1 MNDNEN
7 DEKAKPLWDNLEE
20 NLEDL
25 KRDVQATL
33 GSTSQ
38 YFFSIWNF
46 YVENETLSKVFYS
59 ITRLD
64 EATVQ
69 LTVILQFSYSR

>member
-1 MNDNEN
+1 MNDNDN

-33 GSTSQ
+33 GS
-38 YFFSIWNF
+38 I
-46 YVENETLSKVFYS
+46 SK
-59 ITRLD
+59 
-64 EATVQ
+64 
-69 LTVILQFSYSR
+69 